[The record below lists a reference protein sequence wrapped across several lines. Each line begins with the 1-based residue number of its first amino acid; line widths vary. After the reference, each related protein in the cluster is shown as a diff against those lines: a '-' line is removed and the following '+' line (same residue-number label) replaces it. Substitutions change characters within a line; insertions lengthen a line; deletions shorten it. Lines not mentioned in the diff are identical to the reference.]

1 MAVLGSTMDGS
12 YEPVQEICAALDRYE
27 AAFGVS
33 VPVHV
38 DAASGGFIAPFI
50 QPDLVWDFRLER
62 VVSIQASG
70 HKFGLVYP
78 GVGWVLWREARVPA
92 GGAGVPRELP
102 GRRHADVRAEL
113 LAAGRP
119 GGAAV
124 LPVPAARA

>member
-12 YEPVQEICAALDRYE
+12 YEPVQEICAELDRYE
-27 AAFGVS
+27 QQSGVS

-78 GVGWVLWREARVPA
+78 GRRLGAVAR
-92 GGAGVPRELP
+92 GASSC
-102 GRRHADVRAEL
+102 RRSWCST
-113 LAAGRP
+113 
-119 GGAAV
+119 
-124 LPVPAARA
+124 